1 MTSWMIVEDEP
12 GIYEVLVA
20 MSEIVGKQGV
30 AFVDGDEAVAW
41 IEEVDKGSFE
51 GELPELALIDI
62 RLPTDI
68 TGPMV
73 GARLRKSPRLN
84 NIGIVLITAFIMRD
98 EVKAGYIAEADADLL
113 LPKPLPSV
121 AEMQKI
127 LGQVVANRAAK
138 AAAAPPAQAAV
149 PAAPQATTPPVATPP
164 AQPSTPAAKP
174 PVAPSSVKPN
184 GNGTPPAPAPGK
196 PAANGTPPPFS
207 PPPKPKTE

>member
-41 IEEVDKGSFE
+41 IEEVDKGSFD

-68 TGPMV
+68 SGPMV
-73 GARLRKSPRLN
+73 GARLRKSPRLG

-127 LGQVVANRAAK
+127 LGQVVADRARK
-138 AAAAPPAQAAV
+138 ASATPSSQQTAAAPATPVAPPV
-149 PAAPQATTPPVATPP
+149 PPAAP
-164 AQPSTPAAKP
+164 SKP
-174 PVAPSSVKPN
+174 PVAPSAVKPPSSN
-184 GNGTPPAPAPGK
+184 GNGSHPPAAPSK
-196 PAANGTPPPFS
+196 PSGPPSPFI
-207 PPPKPKTE
+207 PPTKPTNR